1 MVRLLTFQVVHSN
14 ALLYIMKV
22 QVRCGGARP
31 HMRPSTQKELQMNAL
46 SLKFL
51 QDYVPNGSA
60 WLVCGEGLGRDVQA
74 QKEAVNSE

>member
-14 ALLYIMKV
+14 GMLYIMKV

-31 HMRPSTQKELQMNAL
+31 HLRSSTLKELQMYVL
-46 SLKFL
+46 SLNLL

-60 WLVCGEGLGRDVQA
+60 WLVCGEGLGREVQA
-74 QKEAVNSE
+74 QKEAVDSE